1 MFFSLATLAK
11 TMKIFEVFYN
21 IITKHIFEYPKKSK
35 SCMNQSDVPSRTSKS
50 QFADQ
55 IPFNYYAPFSFRN
68 NNHYSSAIFWYVL
81 LQTTSSTVISM
92 RNLSPL
98 KSLTMVESF
107 SFRPASPFWSRD
119 RTLPFLFKKL

>member
-1 MFFSLATLAK
+1 
-11 TMKIFEVFYN
+11 MKSFEVFKPYSN
-21 IITKHIFEYPKKSK
+21 KHIFEYPQKKKELYESIR
-35 SCMNQSDVPSRTSKS
+35 PSRTSKS

-55 IPFNYYAPFSFRN
+55 IPFYYYAPFSFR

-92 RNLSPL
+92 RNRSPL
-98 KSLTMVESF
+98 KSRTMVESF

-119 RTLPFLFKKL
+119 RTLPFLF